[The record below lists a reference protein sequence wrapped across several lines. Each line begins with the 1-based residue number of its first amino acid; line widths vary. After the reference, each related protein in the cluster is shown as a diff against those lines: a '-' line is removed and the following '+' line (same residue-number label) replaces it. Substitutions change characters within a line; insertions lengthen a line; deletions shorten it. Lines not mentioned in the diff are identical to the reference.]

1 MALDPIELVEL
12 AERLL
17 ANPRRDESSC
27 RTAINRFYYACHL
40 TARDQRYGLDANS
53 HQGRRPS
60 HQAILRVVREQAGS
74 DLARDLED
82 LKRMR
87 EVADY
92 VLNSDHP
99 EIRAVFTRATAANWS
114 ELASEAAALTRDLLP
129 FLQAIPAA
137 QPQDA

>member
-1 MALDPIELVEL
+1 MALDPIELAEL

-17 ANPRRDESSC
+17 ANPRRDETTC
-27 RTAINRFYYACHL
+27 RTAINRLYYACHL
-40 TARDQRYGLDANS
+40 TARDQRYGLDA
-53 HQGRRPS
+53 HTYQGRRPS
-60 HQAILRVVREQAGS
+60 HQAILRVVKEQAGT

-99 EIRAVFTRATAANWS
+99 EIRAVFTRVRASNWY
-114 ELASEAAALTRDLLP
+114 ELAGEAAALARDLLP
-129 FLQAIPAA
+129 SLQAIPAV